1 MRPSRGRAPRRR
13 SGDRGGRGGSPRPAL
28 PSLSHDSS
36 PDAWKVATSGH
47 LASASV
53 ATQGV
58 GVIGSCRWSRS
69 KRSVSSTRLIR
80 KIERGLRM
88 MFGSDPFAGTITDRP
103 IGITSGGGS
112 SWRPS
117 RGWRTRVK
125 LPGGSLPITSRTSC
139 PSLRSAAAWSSA
151 CSTTAPQNDHEY
163 GTTIPTFIS
172 HKYSCPA
179 TFCARM
185 TFVRLAPLALVALLA
200 ASCGDN
206 DKKSATPATTAAA
219 TTTRRARLRPARA
232 PRRRFRRRPPSKGN
246 RLLLGVG
253 ERDLYPLLAASL
265 SRYTPNQVRGKS
277 VNIVQ
282 VEGTDGFWAG
292 RSAKQRILV
301 KLNLKGGKPPKL
313 EAGQRADF
321 VGQLMSAQ
329 GKNPILLGVKEKSGQ
344 RVLQKQGVYILV
356 SDRRPEAALAWPGRS
371 ASSPARCWPLRRS
384 PAESRCSRGTATR
397 RRRAPHPR
405 EFAGRR
411 PCCEPSASSPP
422 VFRRAGV

>member
-1 MRPSRGRAPRRR
+1 MA
-13 SGDRGGRGGSPRPAL
+13 D
-28 PSLSHDSS
+28 LSHDSS

-47 LASASV
+47 FASASV

-88 MFGSDPFAGTITDRP
+88 MFGSDPFAGTITERP

-112 SWRPS
+112 PWRPS

-206 DKKSATPATTAAA
+206 DKKSATPATTTAA
-219 TTTRRARLRPARA
+219 TTTP
-232 PRRRFRRRPPSKGN
+232 PRRRRHDVDRPERDDAGSGGAPEQREPPAPRG
-246 RLLLGVG
+246 RG
-253 ERDLYPLLAASL
+253 RDLYPLLAASL

-282 VEGTDGFWAG
+282 VEGT
-292 RSAKQRILV
+292 RR
-301 KLNLKGGKPPKL
+301 
-313 EAGQRADF
+313 
-321 VGQLMSAQ
+321 
-329 GKNPILLGVKEKSGQ
+329 LLGRAE
-344 RVLQKQGVYILV
+344 R
-356 SDRRPEAALAWPGRS
+356 EAADPRQAEPQGGQAAEAWRQ
-371 ASSPARCWPLRRS
+371 ASER
-384 PAESRCSRGTATR
+384 T
-397 RRRAPHPR
+397 
-405 EFAGRR
+405 
-411 PCCEPSASSPP
+411 SS
-422 VFRRAGV
+422 GSS